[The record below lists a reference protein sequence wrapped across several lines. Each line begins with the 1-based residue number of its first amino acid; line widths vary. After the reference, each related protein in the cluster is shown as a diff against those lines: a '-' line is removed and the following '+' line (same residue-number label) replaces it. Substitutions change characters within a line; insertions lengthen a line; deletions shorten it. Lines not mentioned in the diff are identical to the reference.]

1 MQTSVGEKLVGNM
14 ALLSQE
20 FLGSLY
26 LLLVCPPP
34 PPLWPCFSGLHQG
47 RELPFSS
54 WFPSPKSGQCQVW
67 RLAPV
72 PQVSPSL
79 RFESYSRAPWQIRLS
94 MLICLAWLPGLAS
107 PFLWPALPHLS
118 PVSPGS
124 SSFLHRWHRNL
135 HITSSSQKSNLRCS
149 CFYPSIWWWEDVDS
163 GGRHMIRSF
172 CFHLIPLLGI
182 KEVFPNHAGIVCEEI
197 ILFFQ
202 LHTRRPI
209 WIKVFPE
216 MITYFSISAL
226 HNKTFSP
233 LTLHI
238 LQANEELCPASL
250 KNLQS
255 PYEGGWSRAQWP
267 GGQQCASVHT
277 CPTGCQELR
286 EPDHFLPAHQASTA
300 PQPLEGEQVSL
311 ARWMTPFGP
320 VSAWATSFISYTSY
334 LVFDLPHYEIIHN
347 SPNPT
352 WHHFC
357 LWSDISFPGNSS
369 RALLQNSTGNSF
381 SPLTELR

>member
-1 MQTSVGEKLVGNM
+1 MQTSVGEKFVGNM

-34 PPLWPCFSGLHQG
+34 LPRWPCFSGLHRG

-79 RFESYSRAPWQIRLS
+79 RFDSYSRAPWQIRLR

-107 PFLWPALPHLS
+107 PFLWPAYLIFHQFLLEALPS
-118 PVSPGS
+118 CVDYTEI
-124 SSFLHRWHRNL
+124 F
-135 HITSSSQKSNLRCS
+135 TSRLLLKSLTWDGS

-172 CFHLIPLLGI
+172 CFHLIPLLDI

-209 WIKVFPE
+209 WKKVFPE
-216 MITYFSISAL
+216 MITYFYLSAM
-226 HNKTFSP
+226 HNKTFCP

-238 LQANEELCPASL
+238 LQAN
-250 KNLQS
+250 
-255 PYEGGWSRAQWP
+255 
-267 GGQQCASVHT
+267 
-277 CPTGCQELR
+277 
-286 EPDHFLPAHQASTA
+286 
-300 PQPLEGEQVSL
+300 
-311 ARWMTPFGP
+311 
-320 VSAWATSFISYTSY
+320 
-334 LVFDLPHYEIIHN
+334 
-347 SPNPT
+347 
-352 WHHFC
+352 
-357 LWSDISFPGNSS
+357 
-369 RALLQNSTGNSF
+369 
-381 SPLTELR
+381 